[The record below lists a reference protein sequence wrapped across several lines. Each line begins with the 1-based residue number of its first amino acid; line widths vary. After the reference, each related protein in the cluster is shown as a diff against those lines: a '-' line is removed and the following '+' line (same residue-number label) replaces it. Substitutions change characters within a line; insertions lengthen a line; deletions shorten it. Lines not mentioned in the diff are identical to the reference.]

1 MDEYQIALSPDLGLS
16 SADFIAIWNEDTET
30 HAITEA
36 RLVPSSSTQYDPT
49 LIAAILLS
57 IGTGIAG
64 NTLYDLIK
72 RVLVKKGIHKRT
84 HIEEMKKPD
93 GTRILVVDIDE
104 Q

>member
-16 SADFIAIWNEDTET
+16 PADFIAVWNEDTET

-36 RLVPSSSTQYDPT
+36 RLAPSSSTHYDPT

-72 RVLVKKGIHKRT
+72 RVLVKKGIHT
-84 HIEEMKKPD
+84 H
-93 GTRILVVDIDE
+93 THRRDE
-104 Q
+104 KARWHSYSGSRY